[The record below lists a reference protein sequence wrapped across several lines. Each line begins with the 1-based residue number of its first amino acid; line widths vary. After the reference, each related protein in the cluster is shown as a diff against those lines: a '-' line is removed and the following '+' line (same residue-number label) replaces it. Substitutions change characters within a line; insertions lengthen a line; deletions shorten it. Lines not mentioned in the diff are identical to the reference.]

1 MPYIRRKPYATSFK
15 WPPTRED
22 LDLIEVVD
30 AGTLSPVHAR
40 CDEPEPQPPEPPVL
54 LKSVVPVRPVVRPEY
69 DLLPALRE
77 PQPLVVIPPPA
88 PTPTHAGWAHRL
100 TAHID
105 PNWLIASG
113 AALAVSLSA
122 WMSLRATPTVSA
134 SDLDTTPVVASR
146 PTTAPLN
153 VPRFTPFTL
162 GWSLGINAP
171 GVQPP
176 ATSSMARAAK
186 ADRTPASTRNGRLL
200 VAPQTAAHDATAR
213 LHEASEGPTLAA
225 ARLAQPASQPQPQ
238 RAALKPLP
246 APPPALNTRRS
257 PFLSNVIASMPA
269 APAATVPTIRPAVET
284 HADHAAPTR
293 PAGLTE
299 SKSANATPTT
309 PFTAPEH
316 TRSAAPAV
324 RQGDAAE
331 STVARNEVVPPPAA
345 EHARSA
351 AMNVGA
357 PVQASQQQVRAAL
370 KEYERA
376 YEQLDAKAVRAVWPS
391 VDTRA
396 LERAFHDLK
405 SQTLVFDRCD
415 IDVARGS
422 QAVAACSGRA
432 TYETRA
438 GQQAARSEPREWTFT
453 LQKSDEAWRIVSASA
468 R

>member
-1 MPYIRRKPYATSFK
+1 MPYIRRKPYATSFT

-30 AGTLSPVHAR
+30 ADTLSPVHAR

-54 LKSVVPVRPVVRPEY
+54 LKSVIPVRPIVRPDYE
-69 DLLPALRE
+69 LLPALQE
-77 PQPLVVIPPPA
+77 PQPVVVIPPPA
-88 PTPTHAGWAHRL
+88 PAPTLMHAGWARRL
-100 TAHID
+100 AAHVD

-134 SDLDTTPVVASR
+134 SDLDATPAVASR
-146 PTTAPLN
+146 PTAPLN
-153 VPRFTPFTL
+153 VQRFSPFTL
-162 GWSLGINAP
+162 GWSLGLNAP
-171 GVQPP
+171 GSVTPAMSPLAQAASKQADKPP
-176 ATSSMARAAK
+176 ASM
-186 ADRTPASTRNGRLL
+186 RNGRLL
-200 VAPQTAAHDATAR
+200 PPPHTAAHEATAR
-213 LHEASEGPTLAA
+213 LHENPEGPTLAA
-225 ARLAQPASQPQPQ
+225 ARLVQPPTQPQPQ

-269 APAATVPTIRPAVET
+269 APAATMPILRPAVQT
-284 HADHAAPTR
+284 S
-293 PAGLTE
+293 AGLTTPTRAAGLAD
-299 SKSANATPTT
+299 SKSANAATATPL
-309 PFTAPEH
+309 P
-316 TRSAAPAV
+316 
-324 RQGDAAE
+324 QGDVAE
-331 STVARNEVVPPPAA
+331 SAVAHEAVVPT
-345 EHARSA
+345 
-351 AMNVGA
+351 AMNVAA

>member
-1 MPYIRRKPYATSFK
+1 
-15 WPPTRED
+15 
-22 LDLIEVVD
+22 V
-30 AGTLSPVHAR
+30 
-40 CDEPEPQPPEPPVL
+40 
-54 LKSVVPVRPVVRPEY
+54 
-69 DLLPALRE
+69 
-77 PQPLVVIPPPA
+77 
-88 PTPTHAGWAHRL
+88 
-100 TAHID
+100 
-105 PNWLIASG
+105 
-113 AALAVSLSA
+113 LAVSLSA

-134 SDLDTTPVVASR
+134 SDLDATPVAASR
-146 PTTAPLN
+146 PATSVN
-153 VPRFTPFTL
+153 IPRFTPFTL

-171 GVQPP
+171 GAQLP
-176 ATSSMARAAK
+176 ATSPMARTAK
-186 ADRTPASTRNGRLL
+186 QADKTPASTRNGRLL
-200 VAPQTAAHDATAR
+200 PSPQAAAR
-213 LHEASEGPTLAA
+213 EANARRHQVSEGPQLAA
-225 ARLAQPASQPQPQ
+225 ARLAQPPSQPQ
-238 RAALKPLP
+238 RAALRPLP

-257 PFLSNVIASMPA
+257 PFLSNVIASMPS
-269 APAATVPTIRPAVET
+269 APAATVPTLRPAVGT
-284 HADHAAPTR
+284 HADVTK
-293 PAGLTE
+293 PAGLAE
-299 SKSANATPTT
+299 SKSANVVPAVPS
-309 PFTAPEH
+309 TAPERA
-316 TRSAAPAV
+316 RSAAPPTRLADATGSAPV
-324 RQGDAAE
+324 RQGDVAE
-331 STVARNEVVPPPAA
+331 SAVARTAVMPPAA
-345 EHARSA
+345 ADHSRSA
-351 AMNVGA
+351 AANVAA

>member
-30 AGTLSPVHAR
+30 ADTLSPVHAR

-54 LKSVVPVRPVVRPEY
+54 LKSVIPVRPVVRPDY

-88 PTPTHAGWAHRL
+88 SALTPTHAGWAHRL
-100 TAHID
+100 AAHID

-134 SDLDTTPVVASR
+134 SDLDTTPVIASR

-162 GWSLGINAP
+162 GWSLGINPP
-171 GVQPP
+171 GPQALMSAAASKPATGSAARTRSGRLQPP
-176 ATSSMARAAK
+176 SQAT
-186 ADRTPASTRNGRLL
+186 
-200 VAPQTAAHDATAR
+200 AHDSPAR
-213 LHEASEGPTLAA
+213 LHPAAEGPTLAA
-225 ARLAQPASQPQPQ
+225 ARLAPPATQPQ
-238 RAALKPLP
+238 RAALQPLP
-246 APPPALNTRRS
+246 AAPPALNTRRS

-269 APAATVPTIRPAVET
+269 APAVAVPTLRPAVET
-284 HADHAAPTR
+284 SAAMTTATR
-293 PAGLTE
+293 PA
-299 SKSANATPTT
+299 A
-309 PFTAPEH
+309 
-316 TRSAAPAV
+316 
-324 RQGDAAE
+324 AAE
-331 STVARNEVVPPPAA
+331 STVARNAVVPAA
-345 EHARSA
+345 L
-351 AMNVGA
+351 NVAA

-370 KEYERA
+370 REYERA